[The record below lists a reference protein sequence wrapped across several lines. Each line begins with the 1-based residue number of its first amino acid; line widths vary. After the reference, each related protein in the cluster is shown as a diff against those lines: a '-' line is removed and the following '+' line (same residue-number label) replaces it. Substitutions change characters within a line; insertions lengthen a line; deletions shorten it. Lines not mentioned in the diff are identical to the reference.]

1 MFTELIT
8 RKPGDST
15 FLYNAAGERIGV
27 SILAWVD
34 ECDTVEALTEALERI
49 AANTCCGSCQEARLV
64 ASAALAK
71 VSP

>member
-49 AANTCCGSCQEARLV
+49 ARTSSDRMS
-64 ASAALAK
+64 ASMAHDALAK
-71 VSP
+71 VTP